1 MDRRDE
7 PGGRP
12 RLAVLGVAELT
23 PAERGEIVALCSAAF
38 DEDFGNLF
46 EVLSASS
53 VHLLARVGEELVSH
67 ACWSTRWLQPGGL
80 APLRT
85 AYVDA
90 MATSPAHQGHG
101 LGSLVMRRLAEE
113 IRGYEIGGLC
123 PARLAFYERL
133 GWERW
138 RGPLALRTAEGLR
151 HTPDETAMILRTPRT
166 PPLDLD
172 ALLTIEWRAWE
183 PW

>member
-1 MDRRDE
+1 MERRDE
-7 PGGRP
+7 AGEPP
-12 RLAVLGVAELT
+12 HLTVAGVAALT
-23 PAERGEIVALCSAAF
+23 PDEKGQIVALCSAAF

-46 EVLSASS
+46 DVLSASS
-53 VHLLARVGEELVSH
+53 VHLLARAGGQLVSH

-90 MATSPAHQGHG
+90 MATLPAHQGRG

-123 PARLAFYERL
+123 PARLSFYERL

-138 RGPLALRTAEGLR
+138 RGPTALRAGDGLR
-151 HTPDETAMILRTPRT
+151 HTPDETVMILRTPRT
-166 PPLDLD
+166 PPLDLE

>member
-12 RLAVLGVAELT
+12 QLTVLGVADLT
-23 PAERGEIVALCSAAF
+23 PAEKGEIVALCSAAF

-46 EVLSASS
+46 DVLSASS

-90 MATSPAHQGHG
+90 MATSPARQGRG

-123 PARLAFYERL
+123 PARRAFYERL
-133 GWERW
+133 GWSV
-138 RGPLALRTAEGLR
+138 AEGELAVPEGER
-151 HTPDETAMILRTPRT
+151 RRPSLGLLMTRPLTPDAAARR
-166 PPLDLD
+166 D
-172 ALLTIEWRAWE
+172 AWRVARMVLGPGEW
-183 PW
+183 